1 MQQSFYNFFMSSSA
15 QTSGTGKP
23 TISEPGIAV
32 DNSWAPPKIS
42 VAHPINVADSAA
54 QTLTREQV
62 RVRIEEIG
70 VIPVIRVASAED
82 ALFAAETIAGADI
95 PVVEISMTVPGAMGV
110 ISHLVKHA
118 PEVIIGAGGIF
129 NAKTA
134 RQCLDQGAKFLT
146 SDGLV
151 LEVVDFAA
159 KESVVVI
166 PGALTPTEII
176 AAWNAGSDFVKV
188 YPCDAVGGHN
198 YIRSLKVSLPQARLI
213 AAGGVNRL
221 TALEFIAAGAVALG
235 VGKEL
240 FPDEAIWLRQDRR
253 IQELARRFMSL
264 VDKGRASNRPQS

>member
-1 MQQSFYNFFMSSSA
+1 MSE
-15 QTSGTGKP
+15 TR
-23 TISEPGIAV
+23 IAV
-32 DNSWAPPKIS
+32 DNSWAQRTMLAANP
-42 VAHPINVADSAA
+42 VGVADSAA
-54 QTLTREQV
+54 RPLTREQV

-70 VIPVIRVASAED
+70 IVPAIRVASTED
-82 ALFAAETIAGADI
+82 ALFAAETIAGAGI

-151 LEVVDFAA
+151 PDVVEFAA
-159 KESVVVI
+159 KEGVVVI

-188 YPCDAVGGHN
+188 YPCDAVGGHT
-198 YIRSLKVSLPQARLI
+198 YIRSLKAALPQARLI
-213 AAGGVNRL
+213 AAGGVNQL
-221 TALEFIAAGAVALG
+221 TALDHIAAGAAAVG

-240 FPDEAIWLRQDRR
+240 LPDEAIWLRQDRR
-253 IQELARRFMSL
+253 IQELARRFMSF
-264 VDKGRASNRPQS
+264 VDKGRA

>member
-1 MQQSFYNFFMSSSA
+1 MSE
-15 QTSGTGKP
+15 TR
-23 TISEPGIAV
+23 IAV
-32 DNSWAPPKIS
+32 DNSWAQRTMPA
-42 VAHPINVADSAA
+42 AHRVGVADSAA
-54 QTLTREQV
+54 RPLTREQV
-62 RVRIEEIG
+62 RVRIEQIG
-70 VIPVIRVASAED
+70 IVPAIRVASAED
-82 ALFAAETIAGADI
+82 ALFAAETIAGAGI

-118 PEVIIGAGGIF
+118 PEVIVGAGGIF

-151 LEVVDFAA
+151 PDVVEFAA
-159 KESVVVI
+159 KEGVVVI

-188 YPCDAVGGHN
+188 YPCDAVGGHT
-198 YIRSLKVSLPQARLI
+198 YIRSLEAALPQARLI
-213 AAGGVNRL
+213 AAGGVNQL
-221 TALEFIAAGAVALG
+221 TARELIAAGAAAVG

-253 IQELARRFMSL
+253 IQELARRFMSF
-264 VDKGRASNRPQS
+264 VDKGRA